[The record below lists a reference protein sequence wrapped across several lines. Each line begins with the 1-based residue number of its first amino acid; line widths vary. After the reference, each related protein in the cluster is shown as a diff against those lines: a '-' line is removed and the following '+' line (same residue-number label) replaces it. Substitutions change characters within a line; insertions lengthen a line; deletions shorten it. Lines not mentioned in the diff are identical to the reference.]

1 MALTLPFRQGL
12 RPIFLCFK
20 FHPSAPV
27 GTRNA
32 CAFHSAKTAF
42 FISFSR
48 AVEAFCRK
56 RGNFPFTMT

>member
-1 MALTLPFRQGL
+1 MAAALPFRQGS
-12 RPIFLCFK
+12 RHIFLFFK
-20 FHPSAPV
+20 FHASTPV